1 MAGEPEYE
9 PRVRRPQS
17 GAVTA
22 IAIVNFV
29 LGGLYALCGVI
40 MMAAMGFIANLLG
53 GAVQEAAA
61 KSGDPQVAK
70 AAEGGGLVAMIA
82 GFGIVAGLCV
92 MVILALPLI
101 LAGVGVVKRRQ
112 WGRILTLVM
121 GAILGLLGLINLFAG
136 LRAGVNF
143 GSLIGSLI
151 LVGYAVLAYVV
162 LLNSQNAAE
171 FS

>member
-9 PRVRRPQS
+9 PRVRGPQS

-22 IAIVNFV
+22 VAVCNFV
-29 LGGLYALCGVI
+29 LGGLYAVCGVI
-40 MMAAMGFIANLLG
+40 LMAAMGVVAKMFG
-53 GAVQEAAA
+53 GAIEEAAA

-70 AAEGGGLVAMIA
+70 AAEGGGIFAMIA
-82 GFGIVAGLCV
+82 GFGVAVGLCV
-92 MVILALPLI
+92 LVVFALPLI

-121 GAILGLLGLINLFAG
+121 GAILGLLGLISLFFSLKGGVGAG
-136 LRAGVNF
+136 IVGD
-143 GSLIGSLI
+143 LI
-151 LVGYAVLAYVV
+151 LVGYGVLAYVV
-162 LLNSQNAAE
+162 LLNAKNAAE